1 MLPADVEA
9 RWGIPQAEPPDGAV
23 RQAAPFPVGPGA
35 PCLLVGGR
43 ELRVEE
49 ARCIPVDVQ
58 DAAAQAARLVILL
71 GHGHSCPARQSLHC
85 LHIVQIV
92 DLSHKGDGVA
102 AHAAAK
108 AVKALVF
115 RVDHKGRGLFIVKR
129 AQPRLG
135 AAPVPQL
142 HIAADQ
148 VHNVGAAHHFLHIFL
163 WDHPITPFC

>member
-1 MLPADVEA
+1 MLPAGVETCG
-9 RWGIPQAEPPDGAV
+9 GIPQTEPADGAV
-23 RQAAPFPVGPGA
+23 RQAAAFPVGPGA
-35 PCLLVGGR
+35 PCLLIGGR

-49 ARCIPVDVQ
+49 AGRIPVDVQ
-58 DAAAQAARLVILL
+58 NAAAQATRLVILL
-71 GHGHSCPARQSLHC
+71 GHGHPRPARQSLHC
-85 LHIVQIV
+85 LHIIQIV

-135 AAPVPQL
+135 AAPMPQL